1 MDDATGGDEILN
13 VFKHDTDYV
22 EKETK
27 YRAIENELLD
37 EDSVGSSRKES
48 DSSEE
53 EEADKATPI
62 VDATETNLIALSL
75 PWTTKRPST
84 SCSSLSRRASCAT

>member
-1 MDDATGGDEILN
+1 MDDATGSDEVLN

-48 DSSEE
+48 DSLHTEVE
-53 EEADKATPI
+53 KNQTHFTP
-62 VDATETNLIALSL
+62 
-75 PWTTKRPST
+75 K
-84 SCSSLSRRASCAT
+84 